1 MARIHRS
8 RTIGKLAAAFAAIVA
23 TSRGMY
29 GQSSPM
35 LSLTERARIPLTRQ
49 APLSGAA
56 ISADGRVAFWSAVGR
71 RVTEVTR
78 AGQQLELC
86 KDDDLIPVAGTYES
100 GALHI
105 VDARTRRVIVASRAS
120 HCAALS
126 DIPLRTISHGVLI
139 APGRWLLV
147 GLGTSG
153 VAGYYTIDMAEHS
166 ARLVEIGTP
175 ASRKEQLQTAVPGYL
190 LTEMHWPYRWTER
203 DTLTGLTR
211 KGVPFL
217 SDTLLRSGSDS
228 VSASA
233 LLSMPTLLVGR
244 RVIQQLSDPRSDIRV
259 LVSYDESGTRMRVAT
274 VNAPI
279 GFLASSTE
287 RQELVAMRTSDRS
300 ELVVYGWHWSE
311 PPH

>member
-1 MARIHRS
+1 MARVHRW
-8 RTIGKLAAAFAAIVA
+8 RTIGTLAAVCAAIFA
-23 TSRGMY
+23 TSRGVY

-35 LSLTERARIPLTRQ
+35 LALTERTRIPLTRQ
-49 APLSGAA
+49 APISGAA
-56 ISADGRVAFWSAVGR
+56 ISAGGRVAFWSAAGR

-78 AGQQLELC
+78 AGQQFELC
-86 KDDDLIPVAGTYES
+86 KHDDLIPVAGTYES

-120 HCAALS
+120 HCSVLV

-139 APGRWLLV
+139 APGRWLLA

-153 VAGYYTIDMAEHS
+153 VAGYYAIDTADRNI
-166 ARLVEIGTP
+166 RLVEIGTA
-175 ASRKEQLQTAVPGYL
+175 ASRKEQLQSAAPGYV

-203 DTLTGLTR
+203 DSLTGLTR
-211 KGVPFL
+211 KGVPFS

-233 LLSMPTLLVGR
+233 LLSMPTLIVGR

-259 LVSYDESGTRMRVAT
+259 LVTYDERGTRIHIAT

-300 ELVVYGWHWSE
+300 ELVIYGWHWSE